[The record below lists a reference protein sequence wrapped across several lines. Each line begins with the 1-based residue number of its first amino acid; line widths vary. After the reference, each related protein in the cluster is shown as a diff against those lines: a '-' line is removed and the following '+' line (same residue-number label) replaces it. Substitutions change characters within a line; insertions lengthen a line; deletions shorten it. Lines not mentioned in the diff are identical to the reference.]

1 MLIIQGA
8 WFDVYSY
15 GVTGVNIREIWVL
28 ILVNILSDSTDTQ
41 KIITM

>member
-1 MLIIQGA
+1 MTGA